1 METTLRVP
9 AMNSQEDADRVVF
22 ELQDLPCIGVVDVDL
37 AQQTVWIDHT
47 PMISVEELQAAVAE
61 AGFSSEPV

>member
-22 ELQDLPCIGVVDVDL
+22 ELQDLPCIGVVDVGMW
-37 AQQTVWIDHT
+37 TWRNR
-47 PMISVEELQAAVAE
+47 PS
-61 AGFSSEPV
+61 G

>member
-1 METTLRVP
+1 METTLRVQG
-9 AMNSQEDADRVVF
+9 MNSQEDADRVVF

-47 PMISVEELQAAVAE
+47 NMISVDELQAAVAE
-61 AGFSSEPV
+61 AGFPSAPV